1 MLWLA
6 LQLPLLSL
14 EIFERGNATGLP
26 LGVADG
32 GRLVA
37 VNTPAVRRGVRAG
50 LAPAAAQAL
59 VPELELRC
67 RNPAAEAKALRQVA
81 AWALQFTSTLS
92 LAPPAALLLEVGCS
106 LRYFGGLEVLR
117 GRLERGLAELGYRQ
131 INAVAPTPGAAL
143 LLARAG
149 DQTPVTRSEAL
160 AERLGTLPVQVLE
173 LSREQSEALASLGIQ
188 HLAQCL
194 ALPRAGLARR
204 LGPGLL
210 HQLSQAL
217 GESPDVRP
225 AWRAP
230 SRFRSRLE
238 LPAPSRDTA
247 PLLFGCVRLLRELAG
262 YLEGRQLGVQRLR
275 LRLIHE
281 HQAFTPCLVGLVA
294 PSRAFDHLLELVRSR
309 LERLNL
315 PAAVTALELAAAD
328 LQPLDPASVPL
339 LEEAPGQERGRLL
352 VDRLAARL
360 GERTVQGLQVRDEHR
375 PEQAWGYAPAEDAG
389 GDDAPALERPLW
401 LLPRPRPLPVAGHQ
415 PLWHGPLVLR
425 SGPERIE
432 SGWWDGQDVVRDYYV
447 AANPAGERLWVFQDR
462 SAERAWFLHG
472 IFA

>member
-6 LQLPLLSL
+6 LQLPRLSL

-32 GRLVA
+32 ERLVA
-37 VNTPAVRRGVRAG
+37 VNTPALRGGVRAG
-50 LAPAAAQAL
+50 MTPAAARAL

-67 RNPAAEAKALRQVA
+67 RDSAAEARALRQVA
-81 AWALQFTSTLS
+81 AWALQFTATLS
-92 LAPPAALLLEVGCS
+92 LAPPAALLLEVGRS

-149 DQTPVTRSEAL
+149 DQTPLTRPEAL
-160 AERLGTLPVQVLE
+160 AERLGALPVQVLE
-173 LSREQSEALASLGIQ
+173 LTRERSEALTSLGIQ
-188 HLAQCL
+188 RLAQCL

-210 HQLSQAL
+210 RQLSQAL

-230 SRFRSRLE
+230 AHFCSRLE

-247 PLLFGCVRLLRELAG
+247 PLLFACARLLRELAG

-309 LERLNL
+309 LERLDL

-339 LEEAPGQERGRLL
+339 LEEAPGRDQSRLL

-375 PEQAWGYAPAEDAG
+375 PEQAWAYAPADAA
-389 GDDAPALERPLW
+389 GDDDGPALERPLW
-401 LLPRPRPLPVAGHQ
+401 LLPRPWPLPVAGHQ

-432 SGWWDGQDVVRDYYV
+432 GGWWDGQDVVRDYYV